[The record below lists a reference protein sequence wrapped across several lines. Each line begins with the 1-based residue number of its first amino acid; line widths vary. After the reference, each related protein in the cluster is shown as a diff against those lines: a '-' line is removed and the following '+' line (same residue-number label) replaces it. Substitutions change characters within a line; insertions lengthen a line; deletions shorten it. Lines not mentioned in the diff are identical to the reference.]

1 MKCILH
7 KAADRIINDLGWLRI
22 HASFREEADHND
34 KRRFGKLVILDDAT
48 MIPGGRGFKL
58 HPHENMEIISW
69 ILSGTDEHNDSENGI
84 TLLRDGDV
92 QLMSAGTGIEH
103 AENNYSA
110 TVGIHMFQIWIEPAK
125 LDVKPLYQIKSLRS
139 DLKSDELYTFISPT
153 GDEDSLT
160 INQNAYLSLLKLS
173 GDKSTEYKPKAPA
186 NGIYIFIV
194 LGSVS
199 VNDIHLTHRDAL
211 GVYPG
216 NPVVLTASQQIV
228 ESFWSDFS
236 PKKIDS

>member
-1 MKCILH
+1 MKYILH

-22 HASFREEADHND
+22 HASFREDANHND

-69 ILSGTDEHNDSENGI
+69 ILSGTDEHNDGENGI

-125 LDVKPLYQIKSLRS
+125 LDVKPRYQIKSLRS
-139 DLKSDELYTFISPT
+139 DFKSDELYTFISPT
-153 GDEDSLT
+153 GDQDSLT

-173 GDKSTEYKPKAPA
+173 SEKSTEYKPRVPS
-186 NGIYIFIV
+186 NGIFIFIV
-194 LGSVS
+194 LGGVS

-216 NPVVLTASQQIV
+216 NPIVLRAIQPSTVLFV
-228 ESFWSDFS
+228 EV
-236 PKKIDS
+236 PMN

>member
-1 MKCILH
+1 MKYILH
-7 KAADRIINDLGWLRI
+7 KAADSIINDLGWLRI
-22 HASFREEADHND
+22 HASFREEADHTD

-84 TLLRDGDV
+84 TLLRDGDI

-110 TVGIHMFQIWIEPAK
+110 TIGIHMFQIWIEPAK
-125 LDVKPLYQIKSLRS
+125 LHIEPRYQVKSLRR
-139 DLKSDELYTFISPT
+139 DFNSDEFYTFISPT
-153 GDEDSLT
+153 GAEDSLI

-173 GDKSTEYKPKAPA
+173 EHKGIEYKPKAPT
-186 NGIYIFIV
+186 NGVYVFII
-194 LGSVS
+194 LGNVS
-199 VNDIHLTHRDAL
+199 VNDIQLTHRDAL

-216 NPVVLTASQQIV
+216 NRVVIKAIQPSTILFIEV
-228 ESFWSDFS
+228 PME
-236 PKKIDS
+236 

>member
-1 MKCILH
+1 MKYILH

-22 HASFREEADHND
+22 HASFREEADQID

-69 ILSGTDEHNDSENGI
+69 ILSGTDEHNDSVNGI

-92 QLMSAGTGIEH
+92 QIMSAGTGIEH
-103 AENNYSA
+103 AENNHST

-125 LDVKPLYQIKSLRS
+125 LDVKPRYQIKSLRS
-139 DLKSDELYTFISPT
+139 DFKSDELYTFISPT

-173 GDKSTEYKPKAPA
+173 GDKSIEYKSRVPT
-186 NGIYIFIV
+186 NGIYVFIV
-194 LGSVS
+194 LGAVG
-199 VNDIHLTHRDAL
+199 VNDIHMAHRDAL

-216 NPVVLTASQQIV
+216 NPLVLRAIQPSTILFIEV
-228 ESFWSDFS
+228 PMD
-236 PKKIDS
+236 